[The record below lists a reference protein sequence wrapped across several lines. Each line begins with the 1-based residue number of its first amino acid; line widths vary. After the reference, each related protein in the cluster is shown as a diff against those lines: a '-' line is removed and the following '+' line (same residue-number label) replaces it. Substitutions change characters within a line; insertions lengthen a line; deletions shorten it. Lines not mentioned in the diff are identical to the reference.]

1 MKAHI
6 YIIIT
11 MQQIPP
17 SGLRKGQVNWVWIV
31 VKMMKKIV
39 NQETIA
45 QLNDVR
51 RLCSELDDNKTES
64 MNWKMKFRRSESNR

>member
-1 MKAHI
+1 
-6 YIIIT
+6 

-51 RLCSELDDNKTES
+51 RLSSELNDNTMES
-64 MNWKMKFRRSESNR
+64 MKR